1 MQRIVFFFMT
11 LITLFHAV
19 FGAYGPAKE
28 NVKFIAHRGY
38 SSRYLENTEEAFIGA
53 AEHGSHGAE
62 TDVRVTKDG
71 VLVCSHSSAVTLKNG
86 VELEIADHTYA
97 ELTAQ
102 PLKNMKTFTELYL
115 CTFERYLQI
124 MAENDMICFIEF
136 KGAFTDE
143 NIIKAFNMAE
153 RIYDL
158 SKCPLQS
165 YNIGNLIRAKNLF
178 PELPVMLTCDAPDD
192 TVQEALDRGF
202 AIDMD
207 LHGLTEEIVTMF
219 HSAGLEVGAWT
230 ANTRADISYCL
241 SLGVDYIESAVY
253 DR

>member
-1 MQRIVFFFMT
+1 MQQIAFFFMT
-11 LITLFHAV
+11 LVTLFYSI
-19 FGAYGPAKE
+19 FGAYAPAKE

-38 SSRYLENTEEAFIGA
+38 SFRYHENTEEAFTGA
-53 AEHGSHGAE
+53 AKHGSAGAE

-71 VLVCSHSSAVTLKNG
+71 VLVCSHNSSVVLADGT
-86 VELEIADHTYA
+86 ELEIADHTLA

-102 PLKNMKTFTELYL
+102 PLKNKKSFSKVYL

-143 NIIKAFNMAE
+143 NIKKAFTMAGE
-153 RIYDL
+153 ICNL
-158 SKCPLQS
+158 AKCPLQS
-165 YNIGNLIRAKNLF
+165 YDISNLIRARELF
-178 PELPVMLTCDAPDD
+178 PDLPVMLTCDEYDD
-192 TVQEALDRGF
+192 TVQEAFDRGY

-207 LHGLTEEIVTMF
+207 LHGLTQEIVEKF
-219 HSAGLEVGAWT
+219 HAAGIEVGAWT

-241 SLGVDYIESAVY
+241 SLGVDYIESDVY
-253 DR
+253 AK